1 MIKTIPLKILKNL
14 EIKNLDVEWIKIKT
28 SDGNGELYIYPGHE
42 NIVVN
47 AGESV
52 VFKIA
57 KQNEQAQQ
65 TGTQESIF
73 VLENNTAVLI
83 C

>member
-1 MIKTIPLKILKNL
+1 MIKTISLKILQNL
-14 EIKNLDVEWIKIKT
+14 EIKTLDVEWIKIKT
-28 SDGNGELYIYPGHE
+28 ADENGELYIYPGHE

-47 AGESV
+47 ASEYI

-57 KQNEQAQQ
+57 KQNEQTLQ

-73 VLENNTAVLI
+73 VLENNSAVLI